1 MSLISIRVKRPDAAH
16 HQDGRIYKTGE
27 VFQMEEAQF
36 KDAERGIPGFF
47 ERADALME
55 QIKSKDLPQGQP
67 IKGPAKPA
75 VQEPKEPKTEEE
87 RLALYNELIASGLS
101 DAEAR
106 GTAWPEPKDPDVD
119 PALKAAGIEDPN
131 KSQIEKMGGDPV
143 DSPVTKKE
151 LKIKKK

>member
-47 ERADALME
+47 ERADAPME
-55 QIKSKDLPQGQP
+55 QIKTKDLPQSTAP
-67 IKGPAKPA
+67 LKDPAKPA
-75 VQEPKEPKTEEE
+75 VQEPEE
-87 RLALYNELIASGLS
+87 
-101 DAEAR
+101 
-106 GTAWPEPKDPDVD
+106 PDVD

-131 KSQIEKMGGDPV
+131 KSQIETMGGDPV
-143 DSPVTKKE
+143 DHAPVTKKE